1 MQPYNV
7 EIFGKDFSFKQ
18 HYNSGRISYKYD
30 YISPVEN
37 TITIA
42 HDPNVSKGDYIR
54 IVNDEEEFFGIIKG
68 ITVGGKTNE
77 ISKIKFAPFE
87 SVFKEEILFDT
98 TLQGSDKT
106 LEEMIAMY
114 IAEYWINN
122 ADAVQNI
129 PGLEVETIS
138 STTDWGFHLTSD
150 VKGLNKTIINFMSV
164 IIKRSLTKYQVG
176 LYIEPNFKEKKIC
189 VKIGRKNTSVF
200 RIETHLPNV
209 IKKNIVLNETTEDV
223 NKLILYSSEN
233 LEDCVIYYKHPDKT
247 VDTINENRIIPV
259 IYDIQTVAVREDET
273 FEESA
278 KAMAAKV
285 FDTESYNN
293 LIEITVLND
302 DDLVNAKK
310 ISIGQEVLVI
320 SNNNEYS
327 SILTG
332 YEKGAKTKLIFG
344 TIRLELTKILKG
356 EQNDQSWNHRLRF
369 CRWSLEGL
377 AGAEHQGV
385 QDFCQ

>member
-77 ISKIKFAPFE
+77 ISRIKFAPFE
-87 SVFKEEILFDT
+87 SIFKEEILFDT
-98 TLQGSDKT
+98 SLQGSSQT

-114 IAEYWINN
+114 IANYWINN
-122 ADAVQNI
+122 EDEFQNI
-129 PGLEVETIS
+129 PGLFVETIS
-138 STTDWGFHLTSD
+138 ATNNWGFHLTSD
-150 VKGLNKTIINFMSV
+150 IQGLNKTIINFMTV

-176 LYIEPNFKEKKIC
+176 LYIEPNFKEKKI
-189 VKIGRKNTSVF
+189 VIKIGKKNTSIF

-209 IKKNIVLNETTEDV
+209 IKKNIVLNETTEDI
-223 NKLILYSSEN
+223 NKLILYSSED
-233 LEDCVIYYKHPDKT
+233 LESRIVYYKHPDKT
-247 VDTINENRIIPV
+247 VDTVNKNRITPV
-259 IYDIQTVAVREDET
+259 IYDIQSVATREGET

-278 KAMAAKV
+278 EQVASKV

-302 DDLVNAKK
+302 DALVNANK

-332 YEKGAKTKLIFG
+332 YEKGTKTKLIFG

-356 EQNDQSWNHRLRF
+356 EQN
-369 CRWSLEGL
+369 GK
-377 AGAEHQGV
+377 
-385 QDFCQ
+385 

>member
-1 MQPYNV
+1 M
-7 EIFGKDFSFKQ
+7 
-18 HYNSGRISYKYD
+18 
-30 YISPVEN
+30 
-37 TITIA
+37 
-42 HDPNVSKGDYIR
+42 
-54 IVNDEEEFFGIIKG
+54 
-68 ITVGGKTNE
+68 
-77 ISKIKFAPFE
+77 
-87 SVFKEEILFDT
+87 
-98 TLQGSDKT
+98 
-106 LEEMIAMY
+106 
-114 IAEYWINN
+114 
-122 ADAVQNI
+122 
-129 PGLEVETIS
+129 
-138 STTDWGFHLTSD
+138 
-150 VKGLNKTIINFMSV
+150 
-164 IIKRSLTKYQVG
+164 
-176 LYIEPNFKEKKIC
+176 
-189 VKIGRKNTSVF
+189 
-200 RIETHLPNV
+200 PNV

-247 VDTINENRIIPV
+247 VDTINANRIIPV

-278 KAMAAKV
+278 KTMADKV

-356 EQNDQSWNHRLRF
+356 EQNGR
-369 CRWSLEGL
+369 
-377 AGAEHQGV
+377 
-385 QDFCQ
+385 

>member
-68 ITVGGKTNE
+68 IAVGGKTNE

-87 SVFKEEILFDT
+87 SIFKEKILFDT
-98 TLQGSDKT
+98 TLQGSNKT

-114 IAEYWINN
+114 ITHYWINN
-122 ADAVQNI
+122 ADDVQNI
-129 PGLEVETIS
+129 PGLIVETIS

-150 VKGLNKTIINFMSV
+150 VQGLNKTIINFMTV
-164 IIKRSLTKYQVG
+164 IIKHSLTKYQVG
-176 LYIEPNFKEKKIC
+176 LYIEPNFKEKKIV
-189 VKIGRKNTSVF
+189 VKIGKKNTSIF

-233 LEDCVIYYKHPDKT
+233 LEDCIIYYKHPNKT
-247 VDTINENRIIPV
+247 VDTINKDRIVPV
-259 IYDIQTVAVREDET
+259 IYDIQTVATRENET

-278 KAMAAKV
+278 EKIAAKV

-293 LIEITVLND
+293 LIEVTVLND

-332 YEKGAKTKLIFG
+332 YEKGTKTKLIFG

-356 EQNDQSWNHRLRF
+356 EQNGR
-369 CRWSLEGL
+369 
-377 AGAEHQGV
+377 
-385 QDFCQ
+385 

>member
-1 MQPYNV
+1 M
-7 EIFGKDFSFKQ
+7 GKKKKERFLNCVIDSIYKEKFAFCSK
-18 HYNSGRISYKYD
+18 NLRIKTKTFWQNFAKKDIDTSLF
-30 YISPVEN
+30 PE
-37 TITIA
+37 
-42 HDPNVSKGDYIR
+42 R
-54 IVNDEEEFFGIIKG
+54 IIKG

-233 LEDCVIYYKHPDKT
+233 LEDCIVYYKHPDKT
-247 VDTINENRIIPV
+247 VDTINENRIVPV
-259 IYDIQTVAVREDET
+259 IYDIQTVASREDERIMQNQ
-273 FEESA
+273 FRVRLLSQLIKHVA
-278 KAMAAKV
+278 YDAMP
-285 FDTESYNN
+285 
-293 LIEITVLND
+293 
-302 DDLVNAKK
+302 
-310 ISIGQEVLVI
+310 
-320 SNNNEYS
+320 
-327 SILTG
+327 
-332 YEKGAKTKLIFG
+332 
-344 TIRLELTKILKG
+344 
-356 EQNDQSWNHRLRF
+356 
-369 CRWSLEGL
+369 
-377 AGAEHQGV
+377 
-385 QDFCQ
+385 